1 MMLFIE
7 EVLQVLAIE
16 VVGVGCVAAV
26 MYGYWKYMVTEQ
38 MSVYYAITEDSMET
52 VSLGDDENYRE
63 GV

>member
-26 MYGYWKYMVTEQ
+26 IYGYWKCMF
-38 MSVYYAITEDSMET
+38 
-52 VSLGDDENYRE
+52 R
-63 GV
+63 

>member
-26 MYGYWKYMVTEQ
+26 MYGYWKYMV
-38 MSVYYAITEDSMET
+38 
-52 VSLGDDENYRE
+52 R
-63 GV
+63 